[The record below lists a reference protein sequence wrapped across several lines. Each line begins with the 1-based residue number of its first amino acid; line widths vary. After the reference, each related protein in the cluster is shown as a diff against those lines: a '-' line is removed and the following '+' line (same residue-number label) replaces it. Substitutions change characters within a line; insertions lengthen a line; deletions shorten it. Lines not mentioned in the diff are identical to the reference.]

1 VLAISSVIHRN
12 VLETTPIAPDRV
24 MTLHDAVDTDL
35 FSPGRTDRRRV
46 REEFGYDDDMTVIG
60 FVGRFS
66 PGKGLEEFLEAAN
79 ALRTQFANARFL
91 VVGEASFGEEGYARN
106 IYSMYERLNLR
117 DAVTFAGFRR
127 DIPDVM
133 ASFDILAFPSHAESF
148 GMVLIEAMAL
158 ERPVVSTNCDGV
170 LDIVVDGVTGLY
182 VHPKKGLELAEA
194 LARLIGDPG
203 LRERMGKAGRRRV
216 VELFDKKKQIDRIE
230 QIYCALL
237 ASA

>member
-1 VLAISSVIHRN
+1 
-12 VLETTPIAPDRV
+12 
-24 MTLHDAVDTDL
+24 
-35 FSPGRTDRRRV
+35 
-46 REEFGYDDDMTVIG
+46 
-60 FVGRFS
+60 
-66 PGKGLEEFLEAAN
+66 
-79 ALRTQFANARFL
+79 
-91 VVGEASFGEEGYARN
+91 
-106 IYSMYERLNLR
+106 
-117 DAVTFAGFRR
+117 
-127 DIPDVM
+127 
-133 ASFDILAFPSHAESF
+133 
-148 GMVLIEAMAL
+148 MVLIEAMAL